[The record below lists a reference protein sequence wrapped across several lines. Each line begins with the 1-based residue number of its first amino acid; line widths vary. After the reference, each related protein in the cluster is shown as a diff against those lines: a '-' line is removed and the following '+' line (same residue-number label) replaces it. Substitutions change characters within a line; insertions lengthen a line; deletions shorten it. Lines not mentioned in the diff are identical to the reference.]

1 VKKLNIALVGLGNV
15 GSGVYQILTKE
26 IDLINL
32 RCKNKIELVAVSAR
46 SKKDFIDQAKVKFYD
61 NPLDLA
67 EEKAI
72 DIIIEVITE
81 EKTAYDL
88 LSKAIK
94 NGKKYISANKALL
107 TNRGF
112 EIAGLVEEYNGHIA
126 FEAAVGAAIPIVKSF
141 KEGLAANKIQ
151 EFYAILNGTC
161 NYILSKMSAENLD
174 FDSALKQAQ
183 DLGYAEFDPTFDIE
197 GIDTAHK
204 LTILAAIAGNFKP
217 HFDNI
222 YIEGITTINIS
233 DIKMAFELGYKI
245 KLLAIYKNLDQ
256 NSTFQ
261 AVYPTLIPITK
272 KIATIDDSYNA
283 ILTYGN
289 NCDWNFHVGR
299 GAGRLPT
306 ASAIIADVIDMA
318 NDRFTYTFNCK
329 ADLLEDAK
337 IIAINDRHG
346 KYFLKLSLDYKLSKD
361 NNSVAKL
368 FLGGSKINIETS
380 FFTSNKNGTEI
391 IFGAII
397 TAIKESDLIAEIAKF
412 DQNLVKSS
420 KFIRV
425 EETGGF

>member
-1 VKKLNIALVGLGNV
+1 MKKLNIALVGLGNV

-32 RCKNKIELVAVSAR
+32 RCQNKVELVAVSAR
-46 SKKDFIDQAKVKFYD
+46 SKKDFIDQSKIKFYD
-61 NPLDLA
+61 NPIDLA
-67 EEKAI
+67 TSEEI

-81 EKTAYDL
+81 ENTAYNL

-94 NGKKYISANKALL
+94 NGKKYITANKALIA
-107 TNRGF
+107 NRGF
-112 EIAGLVEEYNGHIA
+112 EIACLVEEYQGHLA
-126 FEAAVGAAIPIVKSF
+126 FEAAVGAAIPVVKSF
-141 KEGLAANKIQ
+141 KEGLAGNKIQ

-161 NYILSKMSAENLD
+161 NYILSKMSMENLD

-217 HFDNI
+217 QFDDI
-222 YIEGITTINIS
+222 YIEGITTISIS
-233 DIKMAFELGYKI
+233 DIKIAFELGYKI

-256 NSTFQ
+256 NLTFQ
-261 AVYPTLIPITK
+261 AVYPTLIPIAK
-272 KIATIDDSYNA
+272 KIANIDDSYNA

-289 NCDWNFHVGR
+289 NCDWNFHAGR

-306 ASAIIADVIDMA
+306 ASAIVADVIDIA
-318 NDRFTYTFNCK
+318 NQRFTYPFNCS
-329 ADLLEDAK
+329 ANLLKDAK
-337 IIAINDRHG
+337 TIKINDRHG

-361 NNSVAKL
+361 NNSVTKL
-368 FLGGSKINIETS
+368 FLGESKINIETS
-380 FFTSNKNGTEI
+380 FFTSNENGTEI

-397 TAIKESDLIAEIAKF
+397 PAIKESDLIAEIAKF
-412 DQNLVKSS
+412 DQNLVKSA

-425 EETGGF
+425 EETGSF